1 MHLFMVMFIMF
12 YVFAVSILVL
22 DLDSLIFVMVFH

>member
-22 DLDSLIFVMVFH
+22 DFDSLIFVMVFH